1 MDINN
6 LDLSYYRRVVRETD
20 PVRCTGKV
28 TRVVGLTIEASGIT
42 ASIGEICYILV
53 KTGKDTIVSEVV
65 GFRDENTLLMPLDE
79 LEGIAPGCKVIPTGT
94 PHKIS
99 IGDGML
105 GQVFDGLGR
114 PLDHE
119 TVFLGEKSYRVQ
131 NEPPNPMNR
140 KRIDEVLETGIK
152 VLDLFAT
159 CGKGQRLGIFAGS
172 GVGKSTLLGMIA
184 RYCRADVNVIG
195 LIGERGREVRDF
207 LEKDLG
213 PEGLKNSVVVVATSD
228 QPPLVRIKGAFV
240 ATAIAEHF
248 RDRGMDVMLMMDSVT
263 RFAAAQREVGLAVG
277 EPPATRGYTP
287 SVYAL
292 LPKLLERAGRADRGS
307 ITGLYSVLVEA
318 DDMNEPIA
326 DTVRGILDGHIVL
339 SRALAVQNHFPAI
352 DVLQSIS
359 RLMSEIASDTHKALV
374 GEAREIMAVYED
386 ARDLIAVGAYE
397 KGSNPKLDAAIEK
410 YPRLMEFLR
419 QQVETH
425 YSLEEALEE
434 FQEILHGS

>member
-1 MDINN
+1 MDS
-6 LDLSYYRRVVRETD
+6 LDLSYYRRIVRDMD
-20 PVRCTGKV
+20 PVKCTGKV

-53 KTGKDTIVSEVV
+53 KAGKGTIVSEVV
-65 GFRDENTLLMPLDE
+65 GFKDDNTLLMPLDD
-79 LEGIAPGCKVIPTGT
+79 LEGIAPGCKVIPTGGS
-94 PHKIS
+94 HKIS
-99 IGDGML
+99 VGDGML
-105 GQVFDGLGR
+105 GKVLDGLGR
-114 PLDHE
+114 PMDHE
-119 TVFLGEKSYRVQ
+119 MVFLGEKSYPVQ
-131 NEPPNPMNR
+131 NDPPNPMDR

-152 VLDLFAT
+152 VIDLFAT
-159 CGKGQRLGIFAGS
+159 CGRGQRLGIFSGS

-184 RYCRADVNVIG
+184 RYCKADVNVIG

-240 ATAIAEHF
+240 ATAVAEHF

-287 SVYAL
+287 SVYAI
-292 LPKLLERAGRADRGS
+292 LPRLLERAGRSDRGS

-318 DDMNEPIA
+318 DDMNEPVA

-352 DVLQSIS
+352 DVLHSIS
-359 RLMSEIASDTHKALV
+359 RLMPEITREEHRELV
-374 GEAREIMAVYED
+374 GEAREIIASYED
-386 ARDLIAVGAYE
+386 AKDLIAVGAYE
-397 KGSNPKLDAAIEK
+397 KGTNPKLDEAIEK
-410 YPRLMEFLR
+410 YPKIMEFLR
-419 QQVETH
+419 QQVDKH
-425 YSLEEALEE
+425 YTLEEALEE
-434 FQEILHGS
+434 FAGIIRS